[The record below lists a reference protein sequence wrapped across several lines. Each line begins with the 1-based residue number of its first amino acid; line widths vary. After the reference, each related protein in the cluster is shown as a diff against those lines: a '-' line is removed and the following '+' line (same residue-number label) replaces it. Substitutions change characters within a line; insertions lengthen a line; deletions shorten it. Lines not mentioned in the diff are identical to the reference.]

1 MVKNDTSIKVENV
14 VKILT
19 YIIALIGFL
28 SVVSSI
34 RLFFNLSFIFLFLF
48 SLYFEYK
55 EKFLIPRWVL
65 NTVSL
70 AVIVSTFVRI
80 TTEDIVTPAMEA
92 LLILLAIKSL
102 ENKKFRDYMQI
113 YAISLFLLAG
123 SALLSIGMEFIVY
136 FISLIFLLTAAM
148 VLLTYYTQ
156 DSNMEL
162 KTSTVSKIVLKSFL
176 ITLMSIP
183 LTMVMFI
190 FLPRTNFPVF
200 SFLNRGGI
208 ASAGFTDKVKLG
220 VVANIQEDTSVIL
233 RVNMDKVD
241 ENLLYWRGVV
251 IDYFDGNSWEAQNKE
266 EADRHSRL
274 KITGKQ
280 VVQTVYLEPY
290 ENRYLFALDK
300 PVSIS
305 LRNLQRYTDV
315 TYTLKERSIMRI
327 KYQALSTLTDFLPEE
342 EIDRDI
348 YLQLPD
354 KGLKMT
360 KDLVRNLFTEDEG
373 GTIKAIL
380 KFLSDGNFKYSLQNL
395 PVSDNPLED
404 FLFKHKYGNCEYFA
418 SAMAVMLRMAGIPAR
433 IVGGYKGGY
442 YNEIGKYYMVPQK
455 NAHVWVEAHLKNKGW
470 LRIDPTPA
478 AIENFVSP
486 YKKDFFFRAKLFF
499 DTINYYWTAIV
510 INYDLERQMLLFYKI
525 SSSFS
530 HPKLGI
536 SLDKGKLV
544 RYSVVLMITIFSGL
558 IAYHL
563 IFKRETPDKTIVI
576 SFLKKMDKYGYE
588 KSKSE
593 GLEEFT
599 QKIKENQIRENAYQF
614 AREFEKIYYKDRKI
628 TKLDMYRLKQLIK
641 II

>member
-1 MVKNDTSIKVENV
+1 MVKNDSSIKIENV

-19 YIIALIGFL
+19 YIIALTGFL

-34 RLFFNLSFIFLFLF
+34 RIFFNLAFIFLFLF
-48 SLYFEYK
+48 SIYFEYK
-55 EKFLIPRWVL
+55 GRFIFPRWVL

-123 SALLSIGMEFIVY
+123 SALLSIGIEFIVY
-136 FISLIFLLTAAM
+136 FISLIFLLTAAI

-190 FLPRTNFPVF
+190 FLPRTNFPLF

-208 ASAGFTDKVKLG
+208 ASACFTDKVKLG
-220 VVANIQEDTSVIL
+220 AVSIIQEDASVIL

-241 ENLLYWRGVV
+241 ENFLYWRGVV
-251 IDYFDGNSWEAQNKE
+251 IDYFDGNSWEVQNKE

-274 KITGKQ
+274 NITGKR
-280 VVQTVYLEPY
+280 VAQTVYLEPY

-305 LRNLQRYTDV
+305 LRNFQRYTDV
-315 TYTLKERSIMRI
+315 TYTLKEKVLQKIR
-327 KYQALSTLTDFLPEE
+327 YQAVSTLSDFLPEE

-354 KGLKMT
+354 KGLKKT
-360 KDLVRNLFTEDEG
+360 KELVRNLSARDEE
-373 GTIKAIL
+373 GTIKAINT
-380 KFLSDGNFKYSLQNL
+380 FLATRGFKYSLKNL

-404 FLFKHKYGNCEYFA
+404 FLFKHKSGNCEYFA
-418 SAMAVMLRMAGIPAR
+418 SAMAVMLRMAGIPSR

-442 YNEIGKYYMVPQK
+442 YYEVCKYYMVPQK
-455 NAHVWVEAHLKNKGW
+455 NAHVWVEAYFKNKGW

-478 AIENFVSP
+478 AIENFVST
-486 YKKDFFFRAKLFF
+486 YKMDFFFRAKLFF
-499 DTINYYWTAIV
+499 DTINYYWNAIV

-530 HPKLGI
+530 PHKFGV
-536 SLDKGKLV
+536 SLDKGKLI
-544 RYSVVLMITIFSGL
+544 RYSAVLIITVFGGLVV
-558 IAYHL
+558 YHL
-563 IFKRETPDKTIVI
+563 IFKRETPDKIII
-576 SFLKKMDKYGYE
+576 SDFLKKMNKYGYE

-599 QKIKENQIRENAYQF
+599 QKIQENRIRENAYKF
-614 AREFEKIYYKDRKI
+614 VREFEEIYYKDRKI
-628 TKLDMYRLKQLIK
+628 TKLDRYRLRQLIK

>member
-1 MVKNDTSIKVENV
+1 MVKNDSSIKIENV

-19 YIIALIGFL
+19 YIIALTGFL

-34 RLFFNLSFIFLFLF
+34 RIFFNLAFIFLFLF
-48 SLYFEYK
+48 SIYFEYK
-55 EKFLIPRWVL
+55 GRFIFPRWVL

-123 SALLSIGMEFIVY
+123 SALLSIGIEFIVY
-136 FISLIFLLTAAM
+136 FISLIFLLTAAI

-190 FLPRTNFPVF
+190 FLPRTNFPLF

-220 VVANIQEDTSVIL
+220 AVSIIQEDASVIL

-241 ENLLYWRGVV
+241 ENFLYWRGVV
-251 IDYFDGNSWEAQNKE
+251 IDYFDGNSWEVQNKE

-274 KITGKQ
+274 NITGKR
-280 VVQTVYLEPY
+280 VAQTVYLEPY

-305 LRNLQRYTDV
+305 LRNFQRYTDV
-315 TYTLKERSIMRI
+315 TYTLKEKVLQKIR
-327 KYQALSTLTDFLPEE
+327 YQAVSTLSDFLPEE

-354 KGLKMT
+354 KGLKKT
-360 KDLVRNLFTEDEG
+360 KELVRNLSARDEE
-373 GTIKAIL
+373 GTIKAINT
-380 KFLSDGNFKYSLQNL
+380 FLATRGFKYSLKNL

-404 FLFKHKYGNCEYFA
+404 FLFKHKSGNCEYFA
-418 SAMAVMLRMAGIPAR
+418 SAMAVMLRMAGIPKDCRR
-433 IVGGYKGGY
+433 I
-442 YNEIGKYYMVPQK
+442 
-455 NAHVWVEAHLKNKGW
+455 
-470 LRIDPTPA
+470 
-478 AIENFVSP
+478 
-486 YKKDFFFRAKLFF
+486 
-499 DTINYYWTAIV
+499 
-510 INYDLERQMLLFYKI
+510 
-525 SSSFS
+525 
-530 HPKLGI
+530 
-536 SLDKGKLV
+536 
-544 RYSVVLMITIFSGL
+544 
-558 IAYHL
+558 
-563 IFKRETPDKTIVI
+563 
-576 SFLKKMDKYGYE
+576 
-588 KSKSE
+588 
-593 GLEEFT
+593 
-599 QKIKENQIRENAYQF
+599 
-614 AREFEKIYYKDRKI
+614 
-628 TKLDMYRLKQLIK
+628 
-641 II
+641 